1 MTFKELIQT
10 GQCSIST
17 IDAWVEIWRKE
28 KGVGQ
33 SLQAFLGLN
42 RISDLADAG
51 ERWFGA
57 AAQQWAFA
65 GV

>member
-1 MTFKELIQT
+1 MSSPLIFQAIQKTEVFMTFKELIQT
-10 GQCSIST
+10 GQCSISA

-42 RISDLADAG
+42 DIENIR
-51 ERWFGA
+51 FG
-57 AAQQWAFA
+57 
-65 GV
+65 